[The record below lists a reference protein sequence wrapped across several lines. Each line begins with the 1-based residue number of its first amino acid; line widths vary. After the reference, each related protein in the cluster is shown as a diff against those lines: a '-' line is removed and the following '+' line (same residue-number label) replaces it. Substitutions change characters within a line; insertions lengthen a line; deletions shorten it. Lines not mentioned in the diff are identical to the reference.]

1 MEFLRP
7 FKEAILSRTNKELL
21 LWIYGYLGF
30 VVFVVGLYLFF
41 HMRSI
46 QEMNVQYQGINKSRK
61 RLQVVLS
68 EYQSVKQ
75 QQLQV
80 DEIVK
85 KDKSFYLKKYYQDL
99 IAAVGIVATGD
110 AAISDQKLENGYSL
124 ELLQARFVSTTTQKL
139 VEFLQKIEESARVYV
154 KTIEI
159 TKGMQPNTIA
169 VVLMLATIKPKEE
182 KSS

>member
-7 FKEAILSRTNKELL
+7 FKELILSRTNKELL
-21 LWIYGYLGF
+21 LWMYGYLGA
-30 VVFVVGLYLFF
+30 VVLMLGLYMFL
-41 HMRSI
+41 HVRAI
-46 QEMNVQYQGINKSRK
+46 QEMNEQYQGINKSRK

-85 KDKSFYLKKYYQDL
+85 KDKNFYLKKYYQDV
-99 IAAVGIVATGD
+99 IASVGIVASGD
-110 AAISDQKLENGYSL
+110 ATISDQKLENGYSL
-124 ELLQARFVSTTTQKL
+124 ELLQARFNAITTQKL
-139 VEFLQKIEESARVYV
+139 VEFLQKIEDSARVYV
-154 KTIEI
+154 KTIDI

-169 VVLMLATIKPKEE
+169 VVLVLATIKPKEE

>member
-7 FKEAILSRTNKELL
+7 LKEAIFSRTYKELV
-21 LWIYGYLGF
+21 LWMYGYVGIVLCIVGF
-30 VVFVVGLYLFF
+30 YLFL
-41 HMRSI
+41 HMRFI
-46 QEMNVQYQGINKSRK
+46 QEMCDQFEGINKSRK
-61 RLQVVLS
+61 KLQLVLS
-68 EYQSVKQ
+68 EYQAVKQ

-99 IAAVGIVATGD
+99 IAAVGISQVGD
-110 AAISDQKLENGYSL
+110 ATISDQKLENGYSL
-124 ELLQARFVSTTTQKL
+124 ELLQARFANTTTQKL

-154 KTIEI
+154 KTIDI

-169 VVLMLATIKPKEE
+169 VVLVLATIKPKEE